1 MRTSLEHC
9 SNLARNLLL
18 GCRNLKLF
26 NQPKI
31 VTFLQNNSEKLEK
44 SLSNM
49 DKSLCMSTEV
59 FALIKRMRSGLVGN
73 P

>member
-9 SNLARNLLL
+9 SNLAQNLLI
-18 GCRNLKLF
+18 GCRNLSKSSRSY
-26 NQPKI
+26 KK
-31 VTFLQNNSEKLEK
+31 NSEKLEK

-49 DKSLCMSTEV
+49 DKNLCMSAEV